1 MDTGIALDWL
11 QERLS
16 EQQWTN
22 WQIKMKRLI
31 EQEQIYL
38 RDHRAILTPTGK
50 LYADGIAADF
60 FLDENPDRTND
71 H

>member
-1 MDTGIALDWL
+1 M
-11 QERLS
+11 R
-16 EQQWTN
+16 
-22 WQIKMKRLI
+22 RLI

-38 RDHRAILTPTGK
+38 HDNRAILTPAGK

-60 FLDENPDRTND
+60 FLDENPDRTNN